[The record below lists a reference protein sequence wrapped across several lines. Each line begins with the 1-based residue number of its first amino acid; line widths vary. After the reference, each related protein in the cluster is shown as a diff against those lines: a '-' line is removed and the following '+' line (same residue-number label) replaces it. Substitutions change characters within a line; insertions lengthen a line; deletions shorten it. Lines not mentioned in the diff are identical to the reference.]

1 MLLIFNATV
10 LLKADDNGN
19 DVVES
24 GKESTQ
30 KSPALSLKFLSMGS
44 NPPPPSWDAN
54 DHIQSLRSYT
64 FDLGKKFLYSM
75 QNEIKNP
82 LCDKKN
88 EEWSNLE

>member
-1 MLLIFNATV
+1 ML

-44 NPPPPSWDAN
+44 NPPPPPHGMPTITYKAY
-54 DHIQSLRSYT
+54 DHTRSIWVKSFYT
-64 FDLGKKFLYSM
+64 VCKTK
-75 QNEIKNP
+75 
-82 LCDKKN
+82 
-88 EEWSNLE
+88 